1 VAAGYPGYNRILGL
15 YEYKHWGV
23 FIYLPFFML
32 QLYYTIGNAEIR
44 ISDVTGQGSTK
55 VRNNT
60 KTMDIDNV
68 RVLGQGVYVVIE
80 NNNVVYAG

>member
-1 VAAGYPGYNRILGL
+1 
-15 YEYKHWGV
+15 
-23 FIYLPFFML
+23 ML